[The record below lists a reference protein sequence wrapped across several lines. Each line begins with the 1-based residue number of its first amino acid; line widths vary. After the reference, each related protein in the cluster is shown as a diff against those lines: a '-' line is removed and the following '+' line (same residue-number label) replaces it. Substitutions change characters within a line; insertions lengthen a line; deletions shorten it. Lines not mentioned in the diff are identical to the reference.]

1 MTAPSRA
8 AHATPRKTTAGI
20 RASHPWLQSAR
31 AFSAEPVS
39 APKKK
44 ARRKTRL
51 PTKAPIVV
59 TEGAAERIAE
69 ILEGRGDDVL
79 GLRLGVKRRGCNGL
93 SFTMNYVEDN
103 EADLKKV
110 RMDETVTCA
119 NGVVVYVDPSALF
132 NIVGTVMDW
141 EETELSAEFTFNNP
155 NATGECGCG
164 ESFSVES

>member
-1 MTAPSRA
+1 MPAFGQASLDKRA
-8 AHATPRKTTAGI
+8 RGV
-20 RASHPWLQSAR
+20 R
-31 AFSAEPVS
+31 AFSAEP
-39 APKKK
+39 APAAKKK
-44 ARRKTRL
+44 PKRRSLL
-51 PTKAPIVV
+51 PTKAPIIV
-59 TEGAAERIAE
+59 TEGASTRIEE
-69 ILEGRGDDVL
+69 ILKGRGDEVL

-93 SFTMNYVEDN
+93 SFTMNYVEDT
-103 EADLKKV
+103 EEDKKKTKL
-110 RMDETVTCA
+110 DEKVFCD